1 MEGMGFSPCH
11 LPLILSPRTLPNR
24 TGRGV
29 RIAWADSGVHAD
41 HPNVGGVSGGIAI
54 GPAGELSDDHVDRL
68 GHGTAVAAA
77 IREKAPEC
85 ELLAV
90 RVFDRTL
97 MTTGQALVAAIE
109 WSALQGVQLINLS
122 LGTSNQE
129 HAPAL
134 GAAVANAAARGAI
147 VVSAAPQEGVA
158 WLPGGLPG
166 VVSVEVDW
174 ACPRDEGRVVSADA
188 GGIRLSASGYP
199 RPIPGVPP
207 ERNFSG
213 LSFAVSNA
221 TGLLAQVLEDKPV
234 RTIAGL
240 GHHLRSGC

>member
-1 MEGMGFSPCH
+1 MEGMGFSPCRM
-11 LPLILSPRTLPNR
+11 LLILSPRIFPTR

-29 RIAWADSGVHAD
+29 RIAVVDSGVHAN
-41 HPNVGGVSGGIAI
+41 HPHVGGVSGGIAI
-54 GPAGELSDDHVDRL
+54 GPAGELSDDFVDRL

-77 IREKAPEC
+77 IREKAPDS

-97 MTTGQALVAAIE
+97 TTTGQALVAAIE
-109 WSALQGVQLINLS
+109 WSAQQRVQLINLS

-129 HAPAL
+129 HSPAL
-134 GAAVANAAARGAI
+134 GAAVAKAAEHGAI

-166 VVSVEVDW
+166 VVSVDVDW
-174 ACPRDEGRVVSADA
+174 ACPRDEGRVLSADA

-199 RPIPGVPP
+199 RPIPGVPL
-207 ERNFSG
+207 EHNFSG
-213 LSFAVSNA
+213 LSFSVANV
-221 TGLLAQVLEDKPV
+221 TGLLALLLEDKAV

-240 GHHLRSGC
+240 GHQLRSGV

>member
-1 MEGMGFSPCH
+1 
-11 LPLILSPRTLPNR
+11 
-24 TGRGV
+24 
-29 RIAWADSGVHAD
+29 
-41 HPNVGGVSGGIAI
+41 VSGGIAI
-54 GPAGELSDDHVDRL
+54 GPAGEVSDGYVDRL

-109 WSALQGVQLINLS
+109 WSALQGVHLINLS

-134 GAAVANAAARGAI
+134 AAAVAKAAGHGAV
-147 VVSAAPQEGVA
+147 VVSAAPRDGAA

-166 VVSVEVDW
+166 VVSVDVDW
-174 ACPRDEGRVVSADA
+174 DCPRDECRVVSVDDT
-188 GGIRLSASGYP
+188 GIRLSASGYP

-213 LSFAVSNA
+213 LSFAVANA
-221 TGLLAQVLEDKPV
+221 DGLLALMCESDRAHSVG
-234 RTIAGL
+234 GL
-240 GHHLRSGC
+240 AARLNR